1 MTPFAVPPHL
11 TSSGTSEDL
20 TRNNEL
26 MRPRAFVSMLA
37 VGAAVAAPAPAAA
50 VSLEQIGAFP
60 GTFTDPVYVTS
71 LPDPDQL
78 LVVERRGTIELWK
91 DHASSTFLDI
101 RSLVKEAGEDQGLF
115 SVAVAPDYTG
125 SGHIYVMYT
134 RADDALQIDEFTASG
149 DSAPQSSRRAV
160 LTIDHSE
167 SDTHNGGQ
175 LQFGPDGYLYAS
187 TGDGDLEG
195 DPEGDAQNL
204 NSLLGKILRIDPRP
218 AGGAPYS
225 VPPDNPFGSPV
236 WSLGLRNPWR
246 FSFDAA
252 TGDLVVADVGAAV
265 QEEVDYAPRST
276 GGGRGLNFGWNCR
289 EGTIAFSGCTSPIPF
304 TDPIFEY
311 PHADGGACAIMGG
324 YVVRDPT
331 LTGLYGR
338 YLHGD
343 LCTGQI
349 HSLGLPNG
357 TGDRYEGLRVGRL
370 QSFGEDSCGRVYVA
384 SALGPVF
391 RLVGDSP
398 TQCQPVGPP
407 ETAPPTC
414 AGIAATRIPAANGSV
429 VGTPGRD
436 VILADARPNRIRAK
450 GGNDV
455 ICAGP
460 GADRIKAG
468 AGRDR
473 IHAGPGNDRCDGG
486 PGMDRERSC

>member
-1 MTPFAVPPHL
+1 
-11 TSSGTSEDL
+11 
-20 TRNNEL
+20 
-26 MRPRAFVSMLA
+26 MRSRAFVSMLA
-37 VGAAVAAPAPAAA
+37 VGAALAVPAPAAA
-50 VSLEQIGAFP
+50 VSLEQIGAFT

-78 LVVERRGTIELWK
+78 LVVERRGTIELWQ
-91 DHASSTFLDI
+91 DDASSTFLDI
-101 RSLVKEAGEDQGLF
+101 RSLVNDAGEDQGLF
-115 SVAVAPDYTG
+115 SVAVVPDYAS
-125 SGHIYVMYT
+125 SGRIYVMYT
-134 RADDALQIDEFTASG
+134 RADNALQIDEFTASG

-175 LQFGPDGYLYAS
+175 LEFGPDGYLYAS
-187 TGDGDLEG
+187 TGDGDLQG

-204 NSLLGKILRIDPRP
+204 GSLLGKILRINPR
-218 AGGAPYS
+218 ASGAAPYS

-252 TGDLVVADVGAAV
+252 TGDLLVADVGATV

-304 TDPIFEY
+304 TNPIFEY
-311 PHADGGACAIMGG
+311 PHDGGACAIMGG
-324 YVVRDPT
+324 YVVRDPN

-338 YLHGD
+338 YLYGD

-349 HSLGLPNG
+349 HSFGLPNG
-357 TGDRYEGLRVGRL
+357 IGDRYEGLRVGRL
-370 QSFGEDSCGRVYVA
+370 QTFGEDSCGRIYVA

-398 TQCQPVGPP
+398 TQCEAVVPP
-407 ETAPPTC
+407 PTAPPPTAPPTC
-414 AGIAATRIPAANGSV
+414 AGIVATRIPAANGSV

-450 GGNDV
+450 GGRDV
-455 ICAGP
+455 ICAGA

-473 IHAGPGNDRCDGG
+473 IHAGPGNDRCNGG
-486 PGMDRERSC
+486 PGKDKERSC